1 MSTPPSESGRWFA
14 EEVQPDETSLRRFL
28 RGVFPSLPDIAD
40 LVQES
45 SVCLIRARETGPG
58 VGYAKAFLFT
68 TARNAALDLFRR
80 RRFVAPAAKRHYV
93 LPGGDAAAKLRQFVE
108 QSGEQVVYLV
118 PKVRGVTTHAVKGEF
133 TAREVLDRMVRNT
146 ALVIVRDEKTG
157 ALMINRAVSDAAP
170 PPDSKTPSPSN
181 PSAKKTF
188 ATSRPL
194 NSIPMNSRS
203 LLSALAG
210 WLTLT
215 LASLTGAADSA
226 TGDGAITGRIFNP
239 ASGEYLRN
247 AEVRVVGG
255 PSAVSA
261 DGGVY
266 RLSGVAPGEVALAV
280 DFTGYRSASA
290 TVRVAAGETV
300 TRNFELTSSLQ
311 AVAADG
317 TVKLGAFVVSSQ
329 REGNAKAIMEQRNSM
344 NITNSVSSDVFG
356 DVAEGNVGEFLKH
369 LPGVDY
375 DATDGTV
382 RYVSL
387 RGLGSEYAG
396 VTVDGMSFPSADA
409 NAAAGRAFSFEQVS
423 LSAMESIEVSKT
435 ISADVDASSPAGT
448 INLKTKRAFDRAG
461 RRISASFS
469 LTGQSDQFTLGRNY
483 GPGDDRTH
491 KLFPSAQL
499 DYSDIFFNKR
509 LGIVFGVSES
519 NSYLQRAPTTMTYNY
534 VPTATSP
541 DPVAL
546 TTIRV
551 QQIHQTIERFA
562 ASFTADFKA
571 TPHLVLSLSVM
582 YNHSD
587 VWSGQRAVNFNT
599 GARTTQVTGA
609 NTLTDFTTTAANG
622 SVSVE
627 PQGIAKVGNGKSYAP
642 RFEFNRGDLTI
653 EGRGSVSDSI
663 SSYDPMKY
671 RDSVFSP
678 GAVVLSNVRFSAARS
693 ALSDGGWKIT
703 QTTGGDW
710 NNGALFSSPAITLND
725 GRYACHGLYTGE
737 GIVTY
742 RTRLALPVVWK
753 AGGKWKREVRDFQN
767 RRSASFYTYTGPGA
781 GVGAFRDY
789 RSALNLDFSQQEL
802 YIKSSSGGGVFLPD
816 IMKVAET
823 FRAHPEYF
831 TPTMTGTD
839 YYNATIA
846 NAKHYEEDITSLFVM
861 GTTKI
866 GKLNLRA
873 GVRRE
878 ATETDSLE
886 FDALSSR
893 EVAAAGH
900 AVAAGRAT
908 TIPGMQYQFMSR
920 PRIHRVGTYDNLFPS
935 ASAKYSFTR
944 TLDLQVG
951 FSQTVKRPQFGD
963 VAGVW
968 VINDDALTV
977 TAPNVNLQP
986 ETSKN
991 FSVRLARYFE
1001 PVGQV
1006 AINFHQN
1013 DITGLHLA
1021 NTRVS
1026 GTQFNADDPTYD
1038 GYTFITT
1045 AQSANSVR
1053 VRGMELEYSQ
1063 SLSFLPGLFK
1073 GLGFRA
1079 SYTRNYAQ
1087 VIVTNMSPHLV
1098 SSGLSYGHGRMN
1110 AYANMNWGASRPTIA
1125 NGTRFLRHRLN
1136 LDVGG
1141 SYRFTPRLNAFV
1153 SVRNVLNQP
1162 FIIMERSGNNP
1173 AAAQF
1178 FQKFGITPTIGVK
1191 TTF

>member
-1 MSTPPSESGRWFA
+1 MSQTVTPFFIRLSRSASP
-14 EEVQPDETSLRRFL
+14 LRL
-28 RGVFPSLPDIAD
+28 
-40 LVQES
+40 LVLLLALTALVS
-45 SVCLIRARETGPG
+45 SARDG
-58 VGYAKAFLFT
+58 
-68 TARNAALDLFRR
+68 
-80 RRFVAPAAKRHYV
+80 APAAKRHYA
-93 LPGGDAAAKLRQFVE
+93 LPGGEATATLRQFVE

-118 PKVRGVTTHAVKGEF
+118 PKVQGVTTHAVQGEF

-157 ALMINRAVSDAAP
+157 ALMINRAVTDATP

-181 PSAKKTF
+181 PSAKKTS

-194 NSIPMNSRS
+194 DSTPMKSRS

-215 LASLTGAADSA
+215 LAPLTGAADSPA
-226 TGDGAITGRIFNP
+226 GVGTVTGRIFNP

-255 PSAVSA
+255 PSSVSA

-266 RLSGVAPGEVALAV
+266 RLSGVAAGEVALLV
-280 DFTGYRSASA
+280 DFTGYRTATA

-311 AVAADG
+311 ALAADG
-317 TVKLGAFVVSSQ
+317 TVKLGAFVVSSG

-356 DVAEGNVGEFLKH
+356 EVAEGNVGEFLKH

-375 DATDGTV
+375 DSLDGTV

-387 RGLGSEYAG
+387 RGLSSEYAG

-409 NAAAGRAFSFEQVS
+409 GATSRAFSFEQVS

-435 ISADVDASSPAGT
+435 ISADADASSPAGT

-461 RRISASFS
+461 RRVSASTS
-469 LTGQSDQFTLGRNY
+469 LTAQSDQLTLGRSY
-483 GPGDDRTH
+483 GPGDDRSR
-491 KLFPSAQL
+491 KLFPSVQL
-499 DYSDIFFNKR
+499 EYSDIFLNKR
-509 LGIVFGVSES
+509 LGLVFGLSES

-534 VPTATSP
+534 TPTAASP

-546 TTIRV
+546 TAIRV

-587 VWSGQRAVNFNT
+587 VWSGQRAVTFNT
-599 GARTTQVTGA
+599 GARTTPVTGPA
-609 NTLTDFTTTAANG
+609 ALTNFTTTANG
-622 SVSVE
+622 SVTVE

-653 EGRGSVSDSI
+653 EGRGSVSDSV
-663 SSYDPMKY
+663 SNYDPMKY

-678 GAVVLSNVRFSAARS
+678 GVLNLGNVRFSAARS
-693 ALSDGGWKIT
+693 ALNQGDWKIT

-710 NNGALFSSPAITLND
+710 SNGALFSSPALTLND
-725 GRYACHGLYTGE
+725 GRYAKDQRYTGE
-737 GIVTY
+737 GLVTY
-742 RTRLALPVVWK
+742 RTRQILPVVWK
-753 AGGKWKREVRDFQN
+753 GGAKWTRGIRDFRN
-767 RRSASFYTYTGPGA
+767 ERSASFYNYTGPGA

-789 RSALNLDFSQQEL
+789 RSGLNLDFSQQDL
-802 YIKSSSGGGVFLPD
+802 FIASTSGGGVFLPD
-816 IMKVAET
+816 IMKVAAAYRARPET
-823 FRAHPEYF
+823 F
-831 TPTMTGTD
+831 TPSLTGTD
-839 YYNATIA
+839 YYNATVA
-846 NAKHYEEDITSLFVM
+846 NTRHFEEDITSFFLM
-861 GTTKI
+861 GTTKL
-866 GKLNLRA
+866 GKLNLRG

-878 ATETDSLE
+878 ETATDSRE
-886 FDALSSR
+886 FDARSSR
-893 EVAAAGH
+893 EVAAAGY
-900 AVAAGRAT
+900 ALTAGRAT
-908 TIPGMQYQFMSR
+908 TIPGVQYQYLSR
-920 PRIHRVGTYDNLFPS
+920 PRIHRLGNYDNLFPS
-935 ASAKYSFTR
+935 ASIKYNFTR

-951 FSQTVKRPQFGD
+951 FSTTVKRPQFGD

-968 VINDDALTV
+968 VINDDTLTV
-977 TAPNVNLQP
+977 TAPNVNLKP
-986 ETSKN
+986 ETSRN
-991 FSVRLARYFE
+991 YSVRLARYFE
-1001 PVGQV
+1001 PVGLV
-1006 AINFHQN
+1006 AINFFQN
-1013 DITGLHLA
+1013 DIKGLHRS
-1021 NTRVS
+1021 NTRIS
-1026 GTQFNADDPTYD
+1026 GAEFNPDDPTYE
-1038 GYTFITT
+1038 GYTFVTT
-1045 AQSANSVR
+1045 AQSTGNVKL
-1053 VRGMELEYSQ
+1053 RGMEVEYSQ

-1073 GLGFRA
+1073 GLGVRA
-1079 SYTRNYAQ
+1079 SYSRNYAQ
-1087 VIVTNMSPHLV
+1087 VIVANMSPHLV
-1098 SSGLSYGHGRMN
+1098 SAGLSYAHGRLDL
-1110 AYANMNWGASRPTIA
+1110 YANTNWAGSRPINA
-1125 NGTRFLRHRLN
+1125 GGTQYQRHRLN

-1141 SYRFTPRLNAFV
+1141 SYRLAPRLSGFF
-1153 SVRNVLNQP
+1153 SVRNVLNEP
-1162 FIIMERSGNNP
+1162 FIRMEQVGNTP

>member
-1 MSTPPSESGRWFA
+1 MAALSGTAAHA
-14 EEVQPDETSLRRFL
+14 EEP
-28 RGVFPSLPDIAD
+28 A
-40 LVQES
+40 
-45 SVCLIRARETGPG
+45 
-58 VGYAKAFLFT
+58 
-68 TARNAALDLFRR
+68 R
-80 RRFVAPAAKRHYV
+80 RRFDIPAGAAVVTLKRAAQQAGLEIVYSAAVVNGVQTQPVA
-93 LPGGDAAAKLRQFVE
+93 
-108 QSGEQVVYLV
+108 
-118 PKVRGVTTHAVKGEF
+118 GEF
-133 TAREVLDRMVRNT
+133 TPREALERMVADTPLR
-146 ALVIVRDEKTG
+146 IFPDPRTG
-157 ALMINRAVSDAAP
+157 ALSVLRTPDPEPQSPAP
-170 PPDSKTPSPSN
+170 PTPPKEPPRTMKRKN
-181 PSAKKTF
+181 
-188 ATSRPL
+188 
-194 NSIPMNSRS
+194 
-203 LLSALAG
+203 LLTALTGWLAVALAP
-210 WLTLT
+210 LV
-215 LASLTGAADSA
+215 GAADA
-226 TGDGAITGRIFNP
+226 PAGLGVVTGRVYNP

-247 AEVRVVGG
+247 AEVRIVGG
-255 PSAVSA
+255 PSVSSE
-261 DGGVY
+261 DGGIY
-266 RLSGVAPGEVALAV
+266 RLSGLAPGEVSLVV
-280 DFTGYRSASA
+280 DFTGYRSATA

-300 TRNFELTSSLQ
+300 TRDFELTSSLQ
-311 AVAADG
+311 TAADG
-317 TVKLGAFVVSSQ
+317 TVKLNAFVVSSQ
-329 REGNAKAIMEQRNSM
+329 REGNAKAIMEQRSSM

-461 RRISASFS
+461 RRVSASFS

-483 GPGDDRTH
+483 GPGDDRSR

-509 LGIVFGVSES
+509 LGIVIGVSES

-534 VPTATSP
+534 TPTAASP

-562 ASFTADFKA
+562 TSFTADFKA

-599 GARTTQVTGA
+599 GARTTKVAG
-609 NTLTDFTTTAANG
+609 TDLLNDFATTANG
-622 SVSVE
+622 SVTVE

-642 RFEFNRGDLTI
+642 RFEFNRGDLTV
-653 EGRGSVSDSI
+653 EGRASVSDSI

-678 GAVVLSNVRFSAARS
+678 GVQTLSNLRFSAARS
-693 ALSDGGWKIT
+693 ALNDGDWKIT

-710 NNGALFSSPAITLND
+710 NDGALFTSPAITLND
-725 GRYACHGLYTGE
+725 GRYARNGLYTGE

-742 RTRLALPVVWK
+742 RTRLLLPVVWK
-753 AGGKWKREVRDFQN
+753 GGGKWKREVRDFQN
-767 RRSASFYTYTGPGA
+767 RRSASFYNYTGPGA

-789 RSALNLDFSQQEL
+789 RSALNLDFSEQDL
-802 YIKSSSGGGVFLPD
+802 YIASNGGGGVFLPD

-831 TPTMTGTD
+831 TPTMSGTD

-846 NAKHYEEDITSLFVM
+846 NAKHYEEDITALFVM

-893 EVAAAGH
+893 EVAAAGY
-900 AVAAGRAT
+900 AVSAGRAT
-908 TIPGMQYQFMSR
+908 TIPGVQYQFMSR
-920 PRIHRVGTYDNLFPS
+920 PRIHRVGNYDNLFPS

-977 TAPNVNLQP
+977 TAPNVNLRP

-991 FSVRLARYFE
+991 YSVRLARYFE

-1006 AINFHQN
+1006 AINFFQN

-1026 GTQFNADDPTYD
+1026 GDQFNADDPTYD

-1045 AQSANSVR
+1045 AQSANNVR

-1087 VIVTNMSPHLV
+1087 IIVANMSPHLV
-1098 SSGLSYGHGRMN
+1098 SAGLSYGHGRMN

-1141 SYRFTPRLNAFV
+1141 SYRFTPRVNAFV

-1162 FIIMERSGNNP
+1162 FIIMERTGNNP

-1178 FQKFGITPTIGVK
+1178 FQKFGLTPTIGVK